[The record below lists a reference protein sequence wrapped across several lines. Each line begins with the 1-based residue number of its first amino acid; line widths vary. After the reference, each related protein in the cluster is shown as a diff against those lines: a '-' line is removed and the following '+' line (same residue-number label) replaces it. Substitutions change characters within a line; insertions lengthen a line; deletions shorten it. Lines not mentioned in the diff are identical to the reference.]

1 MKIKIFG
8 FLAFLILLGLFPL
21 SLRTQVKTALPRT
34 GEIEMVGGVYTP
46 YLLLDSTL
54 YFLKSWDES
63 LDFALTRSFSEKARF
78 ELIFANKRLLE
89 MEKLARGGNYTF
101 VPRLVDSFLGSLMR
115 AINFT
120 KEASRRDEDIEKLT
134 WIFQESVQDQ
144 QRVFYELIKEV
155 PEDKKI
161 EVLEAQK
168 QSVKRIADLL
178 KEIHKLPL
186 EEF

>member
-1 MKIKIFG
+1 MKIKLFG
-8 FLAFLILLGLFPL
+8 FIAFLILLGLFSL
-21 SLRTQVKTALPRT
+21 SLRKQVKTVLPRE
-34 GEIEMVGGVYTP
+34 GEIEIVGGVYTP

-54 YFLKSWDES
+54 YFMKRWDES

-101 VPRLVDSFLGSLMR
+101 VPRLVDSFLKSLGR
-115 AINFT
+115 ATGFT
-120 KEASRRDEDIEKLT
+120 EEALKRDEDIEELT
-134 WIFQESVQDQ
+134 WLFQESVQDQ

-155 PEDKKI
+155 PEDKQA
-161 EVLEAQK
+161 EVLNAQK
-168 QSVKRIADLL
+168 QSIKRIGTLL